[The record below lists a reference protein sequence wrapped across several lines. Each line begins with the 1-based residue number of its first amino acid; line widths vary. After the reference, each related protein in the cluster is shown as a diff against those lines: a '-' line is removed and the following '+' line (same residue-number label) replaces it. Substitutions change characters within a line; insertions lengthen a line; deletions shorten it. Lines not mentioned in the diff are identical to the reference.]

1 MKEGEKV
8 LEVEPGHANEAVEKP
23 DANAKDDEM
32 KVRELA
38 VALKPAT
45 VKENEVAE
53 DPEADIKITD
63 GEKSVEMEP
72 TSASVK
78 VNDEAV
84 EKADGKA
91 KNNEMK
97 AREAAVALEPASVK
111 ENEVVEDLEA
121 DIRIKLD
128 IVDPKTNKC
137 FNITNGKVVIVG
149 DGIATKGVLEFS
161 LVRVDTPA
169 FAACTMSSES
179 TRETRKTKKIFKRKS
194 KFGRSL
200 RKKRR
205 SIPSVSQPSVP
216 SFVEMDATVA
226 STVSSLSNETVRKDS
241 MERSLARREKQVQSL
256 KLDNKKKTRKI
267 AKLSKELTIVKQ
279 QFMKEKKNCKHTTR
293 KQPKRVC
300 QCFGTCKISY
310 PRIKGFE
317 ETF

>member
-32 KVRELA
+32 KVRKLA

-111 ENEVVEDLEA
+111 ENEVVEHPEA
-121 DIRIKLD
+121 DIKIKLD

-179 TRETRKTKKIFKRKS
+179 TRETRKSKKYSRGSLNLADHFVRNEDHYHLSVNLQFLPLS
-194 KFGRSL
+194 KWMQLLQALYHHFL
-200 RKKRR
+200 
-205 SIPSVSQPSVP
+205 
-216 SFVEMDATVA
+216 
-226 STVSSLSNETVRKDS
+226 
-241 MERSLARREKQVQSL
+241 
-256 KLDNKKKTRKI
+256 TRLLEKI
-267 AKLSKELTIVKQ
+267 AWSGALQGGKSRFKV
-279 QFMKEKKNCKHTTR
+279 
-293 KQPKRVC
+293 
-300 QCFGTCKISY
+300 
-310 PRIKGFE
+310 
-317 ETF
+317 

>member
-1 MKEGEKV
+1 MCNYLDYFTITSKCVNTFLTIHTFPLISTDITTSSITVRNNPAPSDAKDNKMKEGEKV

-111 ENEVVEDLEA
+111 
-121 DIRIKLD
+121 K
-128 IVDPKTNKC
+128 
-137 FNITNGKVVIVG
+137 
-149 DGIATKGVLEFS
+149 
-161 LVRVDTPA
+161 
-169 FAACTMSSES
+169 
-179 TRETRKTKKIFKRKS
+179 
-194 KFGRSL
+194 
-200 RKKRR
+200 
-205 SIPSVSQPSVP
+205 
-216 SFVEMDATVA
+216 
-226 STVSSLSNETVRKDS
+226 
-241 MERSLARREKQVQSL
+241 
-256 KLDNKKKTRKI
+256 
-267 AKLSKELTIVKQ
+267 
-279 QFMKEKKNCKHTTR
+279 MK
-293 KQPKRVC
+293 
-300 QCFGTCKISY
+300 
-310 PRIKGFE
+310 
-317 ETF
+317 